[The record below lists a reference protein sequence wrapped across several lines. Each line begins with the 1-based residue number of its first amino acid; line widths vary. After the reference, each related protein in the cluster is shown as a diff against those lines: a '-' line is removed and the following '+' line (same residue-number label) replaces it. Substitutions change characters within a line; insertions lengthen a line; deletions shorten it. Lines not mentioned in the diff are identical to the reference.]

1 MAEQTKAIAPYTK
14 LTELVREEGTRNK
27 FIEILGPQKGS
38 AFITSLLTVVYND
51 DNLRDCEPNSV
62 ITTALKAAAYDLPI
76 IPELGMAYP
85 IPYKNRK
92 SGKKECSFQIGY
104 KGYKQLALRTGKY
117 KHLNVSPYF
126 EGETV
131 TENRMTGELE
141 IKGDSKN
148 DEILGYIG
156 YLELTSGYVGYVH
169 MTTGEIAD
177 HKAKFSQNWNS
188 PKSSWKTNPI
198 AMEKKTV
205 LLKLLRDHGVF
216 TFDISRA
223 QQDEGEEEPTITD
236 PEEDIIDSEYID
248 PDRPSSAEDWAA
260 FFTRFQNDFDMSELI
275 AVQQDTGHAQKAY
288 DVMLEQHYPKD

>member
-1 MAEQTKAIAPYTK
+1 
-14 LTELVREEGTRNK
+14 
-27 FIEILGPQKGS
+27 
-38 AFITSLLTVVYND
+38 
-51 DNLRDCEPNSV
+51 
-62 ITTALKAAAYDLPI
+62 
-76 IPELGMAYP
+76 
-85 IPYKNRK
+85 
-92 SGKKECSFQIGY
+92 
-104 KGYKQLALRTGKY
+104 LALRTGKY

-126 EGETV
+126 DGETV

-141 IKGDSKN
+141 IKGTQESDT
-148 DEILGYIG
+148 ILGYAG

-169 MTTGEIAD
+169 MTVDEID
-177 HKAKFSQNWNS
+177 EHKKIFSKNWSN
-188 PKSSWKTNPI
+188 PKSTWQTNPA
-198 AMEKKTV
+198 AMARKTV

-275 AVQQDTGHAQKAY
+275 AVQQDTGDAQKAY